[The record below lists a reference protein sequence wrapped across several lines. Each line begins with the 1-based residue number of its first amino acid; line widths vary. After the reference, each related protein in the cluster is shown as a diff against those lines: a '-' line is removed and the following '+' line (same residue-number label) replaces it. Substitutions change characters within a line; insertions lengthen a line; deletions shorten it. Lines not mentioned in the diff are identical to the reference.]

1 MVSTEK
7 HYFCNMNFNVTDSI
21 MKKLLIIYFVISFLM
36 LIVYALFAIN
46 AYVSIKYEVETIS
59 SDIVT
64 SAIYQIYDIGIIG
77 NLIYFCINVFVV
89 IGLYPIFRR
98 KQKNSMSK

>member
-1 MVSTEK
+1 MVFMES
-7 HYFCNMNFNVTDSI
+7 HYLCNMNLNVTGSI
-21 MKKLLIIYFVISFLM
+21 MKKLLIIYFAISFLM

-64 SAIYQIYDIGIIG
+64 SAIYQIYDAGIIG
-77 NLIYFCINVFVV
+77 NLIYFCVNMIIV
-89 IGLYPIFRR
+89 IGLYSIFRR
-98 KQKNSMSK
+98 KPKLD

>member
-1 MVSTEK
+1 
-7 HYFCNMNFNVTDSI
+7 MNFNVTDSI

-64 SAIYQIYDIGIIG
+64 SAIYQIYDIGIIAM
-77 NLIYFCINVFVV
+77 V
-89 IGLYPIFRR
+89 R
-98 KQKNSMSK
+98 

>member
-1 MVSTEK
+1 
-7 HYFCNMNFNVTDSI
+7 MNFNVTDSI

-64 SAIYQIYDIGIIG
+64 SAI
-77 NLIYFCINVFVV
+77 
-89 IGLYPIFRR
+89 
-98 KQKNSMSK
+98 